1 MPSTFFGLNIGT
13 TGLYTYQAA
22 LNTTAH
28 NVANAETIGYTRQ
41 ILQQKAGVPIKV
53 NNSYGMVGSGVDA
66 TAIVQTRN
74 DYYDLKYR
82 KNNNL
87 LGAYS
92 AKQYAMTEIE
102 NYFNEVT
109 VDGFTTSFNQFF
121 TSLQQLSTDSASLT
135 KRTQVTNYAQGLA
148 DYFNSMATN
157 LKSVQ
162 EECNFEV
169 KNQVDRINSLGQ
181 QIASTT
187 KQINVLEASGG
198 TANDLRDQRQLLLDE
213 LSSIVNISYDEHVV
227 GSGTGVT
234 SFTVKIDG
242 QTLVSTNEYNTLKV
256 VPRTEKI
263 NQNDADGLYDI
274 TWSNGNT
281 FNTNSPSLSG
291 YLKSLIEVRD
301 GNNNENL
308 RSTQNSGAA
317 GSNTL
322 TLAKTN
328 IDAIEKLNIPK
339 QGVITIGNEE
349 YTYSDFSVVYDS
361 TTNTSSYTFTLDKP
375 LTHNVANE
383 EISIGDSIDYKGIPY
398 YMSQLN
404 QLVRTFA
411 KEFNTLHK
419 SGVDLNGDAGEDF
432 FNATSRVDPVTGY
445 NIAFG
450 SYEDYYDLTAANFTV
465 ANTIY
470 NNPDKIVTGSEVENG
485 VENNDILSK
494 LLALKDDKSMF
505 KQGTPASFFQTLV
518 AEIGIDAKKANN
530 FVKNQSDILDM
541 VQNQRLSVSGVDVDE
556 EAMNLVK
563 FQNAYN
569 LSAKVIQ
576 VMNEIYDKLINGTG
590 V

>member
-22 LNTTAH
+22 LNTTIH
-28 NVANAETIGYTRQ
+28 NITNTKTEGYTRQ
-41 ILQQKAGVPIKV
+41 VLQQKAGEPIKV

-66 TAIVQTRN
+66 TGIVQIRN
-74 DYYDLKYR
+74 EYYDLKYR
-82 KNNNL
+82 KSNNL
-87 LGAYS
+87 FGEYS

-109 VDGFTTSFNQFF
+109 VDGFTTSFNKLF
-121 TSLQQLSTDSASLT
+121 TSIQELSTDSASLT
-135 KRTQVTNYAQGLA
+135 KRTQVTNYAQNLA
-148 DYFNSMATN
+148 DYFNSMATS

-181 QIASTT
+181 QIATST

-213 LSSIVNISYDEHVV
+213 LSSIVNISYDEQVV

-274 TWSNGNT
+274 AWSNGNT
-281 FNTNSPSLSG
+281 FNTNSNSLSG
-291 YLKSLIEVRD
+291 YLKSLVEVRD

-308 RSTQNSGAA
+308 RSTQNSGTA
-317 GSNTL
+317 GSTTL
-322 TLAKTN
+322 TLTKTN

-349 YTYSDFSVVYDS
+349 YTYKDFSVVYDS
-361 TTNTSSYTFTLDKP
+361 ATNTSSYTFTLDQP
-375 LTHNVANE
+375 LTHNVTDE
-383 EISIGDSIDYKGIPY
+383 QISIGDSIDYKGIPY

-419 SGVDLNGDAGEDF
+419 SGVDLNGNPGEDF
-432 FNATSRVDPVTGY
+432 FNASSRVDPVTGD

-450 SYEDYYDLTAANFTV
+450 SYEAYYDLTAANFKVT
-465 ANTIY
+465 NTIY
-470 NNPDKIVTGSEVENG
+470 NNPSKIVTGSEVENG
-485 VENNDILSK
+485 VEKNDILKK

-518 AEIGIDAKKANN
+518 AEVGIDAKKAND
-530 FVKNQSDILDM
+530 FVKNQGDIVNM
-541 VQNQRLSVSGVDVDE
+541 VQNQRLSVSGVDEDE

-569 LSAKVIQ
+569 LSAKAIQ

>member
-28 NVANAETIGYTRQ
+28 NVTNAETIGYTRQ

-82 KNNNL
+82 KSNNL
-87 LGAYS
+87 FGTYS

-109 VDGFTTSFNQFF
+109 VDGFTTSFNQLF
-121 TSLQQLSTDSASLT
+121 TSMQQLSTDSASLT
-135 KRTQVTNYAQGLA
+135 KRTQVTNYAQSLA

-181 QIASTT
+181 QIATTT

-213 LSSIVNISYDEHVV
+213 LSSIVNITYDERTV

-274 TWSNGNT
+274 AWSNGNT

-291 YLKSLIEVRD
+291 YLKSLVEVRD
-301 GNNNENL
+301 GNNKENL
-308 RSTQNSGAA
+308 RSTQNSGTA

-328 IDAIEKLNIPK
+328 IDSIEKLNIPK

-349 YTYSDFSVVYDS
+349 YTYNDFTVVYDS
-361 TTNTSSYTFTLDKP
+361 ATNTSSYTFTLDEP
-375 LTHNVANE
+375 LTHNVTNE
-383 EISIGDSIDYKGIPY
+383 EVSIGDSIDYKGIPY

-419 SGVDLNGDAGEDF
+419 SGVDLNGDPGEDF
-432 FNATSRVDPVTGY
+432 FNATSRVDPVTGD

-450 SYEDYYDLTAANFTV
+450 SYEDYYDLTAANFAVT
-465 ANTIY
+465 NTIY
-470 NNPDKIVTGSEVENG
+470 NNPGKIVTGSEVENG
-485 VENNDILSK
+485 VENNDILDK
-494 LLALKDDKSMF
+494 LLALKDDKAMF

-530 FVKNQSDILDM
+530 FVKNQGDILDM

>member
-22 LNTTAH
+22 LNTTTH
-28 NVANAETIGYTRQ
+28 NITNTKTDGYTRQ
-41 ILQQKAGVPIKV
+41 VLIQKAGEPIKV

-66 TAIVQTRN
+66 TAIVQIRN

-82 KNNNL
+82 KSNNL
-87 LGAYS
+87 FGEYS

-109 VDGFTTSFNQFF
+109 VDGFTTSFNKLF
-121 TSLQQLSTDSASLT
+121 TSMQELSTDSANLT
-135 KRTQVTNYAQGLA
+135 KRTQVTNYAQNLA
-148 DYFNSMATN
+148 DYFNSMATS

-181 QIASTT
+181 QIATST

-213 LSSIVNISYDEHVV
+213 LSSIVNISYDEQVV

-242 QTLVSTNEYNTLKV
+242 QTLVSTNEYNTLMA

-263 NQNDADGLYDI
+263 NQNDVDGLYDI
-274 TWSNGNT
+274 AWSNGNT
-281 FNTNSPSLSG
+281 FNTNSNSLSG
-291 YLKSLIEVRD
+291 YLKSLVEVRD

-308 RSTQNSGAA
+308 RSTQNSGTA
-317 GSNTL
+317 GSTTL

-349 YTYSDFSVVYDS
+349 YTYKDFAVVYDS
-361 TTNTSSYTFTLDKP
+361 ATNTSSYTFTLDKP
-375 LTHNVANE
+375 LTHNVTNE
-383 EISIGDSIDYKGIPY
+383 QISIGDSIDYKGIPY

-419 SGVDLNGDAGEDF
+419 SGVDLNGNPGEDF
-432 FNATSRVDPVTGY
+432 FNASSRVDPVTGD

-450 SYEDYYDLTAANFTV
+450 SYEAYYDLTAANFKVT
-465 ANTIY
+465 NTIY
-470 NNPDKIVTGSEVENG
+470 NNPSKIVTGSEVENG
-485 VENNDILSK
+485 VEKNDILKK

-530 FVKNQSDILDM
+530 FVKNQGDIVDM
-541 VQNQRLSVSGVDVDE
+541 VKNQRLSVSGVDEDE

-569 LSAKVIQ
+569 LSAKAIQ

>member
-22 LNTTAH
+22 LNTTTH
-28 NVANAETIGYTRQ
+28 NITNTKTDGYTRQ
-41 ILQQKAGVPIKV
+41 VLIQKAGEPIKV

-66 TAIVQTRN
+66 TAIVQIRN

-82 KNNNL
+82 KSNNL
-87 LGAYS
+87 FGEYS

-109 VDGFTTSFNQFF
+109 VDGFTTSFNKLF
-121 TSLQQLSTDSASLT
+121 TSIQELSTDSANLT
-135 KRTQVTNYAQGLA
+135 KRTQVTNYAQNLA
-148 DYFNSMATN
+148 DYFNSMATS

-181 QIASTT
+181 QIATST

-213 LSSIVNISYDEHVV
+213 LSSIVNISYDEQVV
-227 GSGTGVT
+227 GSGTVVP

-242 QTLVSTNEYNTLKV
+242 QTLVSTNEYNTLMA

-263 NQNDADGLYDI
+263 NQNDVDGLYDI
-274 TWSNGNT
+274 AWSNGNT
-281 FNTNSPSLSG
+281 FNTNSNSLSG
-291 YLKSLIEVRD
+291 YLKSLVEVRD

-308 RSTQNSGAA
+308 RSTQNSGTA
-317 GSNTL
+317 GSTTL

-349 YTYSDFSVVYDS
+349 YTYKDFAVVYDS
-361 TTNTSSYTFTLDKP
+361 ATNTSSYTFTLDKP
-375 LTHNVANE
+375 LTHNVTNE
-383 EISIGDSIDYKGIPY
+383 QISIGDSIDYKGIPY

-419 SGVDLNGDAGEDF
+419 SGVDLNGNPGEDF
-432 FNATSRVDPVTGY
+432 FNASSRVDPVTGD

-450 SYEDYYDLTAANFTV
+450 SYEAYYDLTAANFKVT
-465 ANTIY
+465 NTIY
-470 NNPDKIVTGSEVENG
+470 NNPSKIVTGSEVENG
-485 VENNDILSK
+485 VEKNDILKK
-494 LLALKDDKSMF
+494 LLGLKDDKSMF

-530 FVKNQSDILDM
+530 FVKNQGDIVDM
-541 VQNQRLSVSGVDVDE
+541 VKNQRLSVSGVDEDE

-569 LSAKVIQ
+569 LSAKAIQ

>member
-28 NVANAETIGYTRQ
+28 NVTNAETVGYTRQ

-82 KNNNL
+82 KSNNL
-87 LGAYS
+87 FGTYS

-109 VDGFTTSFNQFF
+109 VDGFTTSFNQLF
-121 TSLQQLSTDSASLT
+121 TSMQQLSTDSASLT
-135 KRTQVTNYAQGLA
+135 KRTQITNYAQNLA

-181 QIASTT
+181 QIATTT

-213 LSSIVNISYDEHVV
+213 LSSIVNITYDEHVV
-227 GSGTGVT
+227 GSGAGVT

-274 TWSNGNT
+274 AWSNGNT
-281 FNTNSPSLSG
+281 FNTNSTSLSG
-291 YLKSLIEVRD
+291 YLKSLVEVRD

-308 RSTQNSGAA
+308 RSTQNSGTA

-349 YTYSDFSVVYDS
+349 YTYSDFTVVYDS
-361 TTNTSSYTFTLDKP
+361 ATNTSSYTFTLDKP
-375 LTHNVANE
+375 LTHNVTDE
-383 EISIGDSIDYKGIPY
+383 QVSIGDSIDYKGIPY

-419 SGVDLNGDAGEDF
+419 SGVDLNGDPGEDF
-432 FNATSRVDPVTGY
+432 FNATSRVDPVTGD

-450 SYEDYYDLTAANFTV
+450 SYEDYYDLTAANFAVT
-465 ANTIY
+465 NTIY
-470 NNPDKIVTGSEVENG
+470 NNPGKIVTGSEVENG
-485 VENNDILSK
+485 VENNDILDK

-518 AEIGIDAKKANN
+518 AEIGIDSKKANN
-530 FVKNQSDILDM
+530 FVKNQGDILDM

>member
-22 LNTTAH
+22 LNTTTH
-28 NVANAETIGYTRQ
+28 NITNTKTDGYTRQ
-41 ILQQKAGVPIKV
+41 VLIQKAGEPIKV
-53 NNSYGMVGSGVDA
+53 NNSYGMVGSGVEA
-66 TAIVQTRN
+66 TAIVQIRN

-82 KNNNL
+82 KSNNL
-87 LGAYS
+87 FGEYS

-109 VDGFTTSFNQFF
+109 VDGFTTSFNKLF
-121 TSLQQLSTDSASLT
+121 TSIQELSTDSANLT
-135 KRTQVTNYAQGLA
+135 KRTQVTNYAQNLA
-148 DYFNSMATN
+148 DYFNSMATS

-181 QIASTT
+181 QIATST

-213 LSSIVNISYDEHVV
+213 LSSIVNISYDEQVV

-242 QTLVSTNEYNTLKV
+242 QTLVSTNEYNTLMA

-263 NQNDADGLYDI
+263 NQNDVDGLYDI
-274 TWSNGNT
+274 AWSNGNT
-281 FNTNSPSLSG
+281 FNTNSNSLSG
-291 YLKSLIEVRD
+291 YLKSLVEVRD

-308 RSTQNSGAA
+308 RSTQNSGTA
-317 GSNTL
+317 GSTTL

-349 YTYSDFSVVYDS
+349 YTYKDFAVVYDS
-361 TTNTSSYTFTLDKP
+361 ATNTSSYTFTLDKP
-375 LTHNVANE
+375 LTHNVTNE
-383 EISIGDSIDYKGIPY
+383 QISIGDSIDYKGIPY

-419 SGVDLNGDAGEDF
+419 SGVDLNGNPGEDF
-432 FNATSRVDPVTGY
+432 FNASSRVDPVTGD

-450 SYEDYYDLTAANFTV
+450 SYEAYYDLTAANFKVT
-465 ANTIY
+465 NTIY
-470 NNPDKIVTGSEVENG
+470 NNPSKIVTGSEVENG
-485 VENNDILSK
+485 VEKNDILKK
-494 LLALKDDKSMF
+494 LLGLKDDKSMF

-530 FVKNQSDILDM
+530 FVKNQGDIVDM
-541 VQNQRLSVSGVDVDE
+541 VKNQRLSVSGVDEDE

-569 LSAKVIQ
+569 LSAKAIQ

>member
-22 LNTTAH
+22 LNTTTH
-28 NVANAETIGYTRQ
+28 NITNTKTDGYTRQ
-41 ILQQKAGVPIKV
+41 VLIQKAGEPIKV

-66 TAIVQTRN
+66 TAIVQIRN

-82 KNNNL
+82 KSNNL
-87 LGAYS
+87 FGEYS

-109 VDGFTTSFNQFF
+109 VDGFTTSFNKLF
-121 TSLQQLSTDSASLT
+121 TSIQELSTDSANLT
-135 KRTQVTNYAQGLA
+135 KRTQVTNYAQNLA
-148 DYFNSMATN
+148 DYFNSMATS

-181 QIASTT
+181 QIATST

-213 LSSIVNISYDEHVV
+213 LSSIVNISYDEQVV

-242 QTLVSTNEYNTLKV
+242 QTLVSTNEYNTLMA

-263 NQNDADGLYDI
+263 NQNDVDGLYDI
-274 TWSNGNT
+274 AWSNGNT
-281 FNTNSPSLSG
+281 FNTNSNSLSG
-291 YLKSLIEVRD
+291 YLKSLVEVRD

-308 RSTQNSGAA
+308 RSTQNSGTA
-317 GSNTL
+317 GSTTL

-349 YTYSDFSVVYDS
+349 YTYKDFAVVYDS
-361 TTNTSSYTFTLDKP
+361 ATNTSSYTFTLDKP
-375 LTHNVANE
+375 LTHNVTNE
-383 EISIGDSIDYKGIPY
+383 QISIGDSIDYKGIPY

-419 SGVDLNGDAGEDF
+419 SGVDLNGNPGEDF
-432 FNATSRVDPVTGY
+432 FNASSRVDPVTGD

-450 SYEDYYDLTAANFTV
+450 SYEAYYDLTAANFKVT
-465 ANTIY
+465 NTIY
-470 NNPDKIVTGSEVENG
+470 NNPSKIVTGSEVENG
-485 VENNDILSK
+485 VEKNDILKK

-530 FVKNQSDILDM
+530 FVKNQGDIVDM
-541 VQNQRLSVSGVDVDE
+541 VKNQRLSVSGVDEDE

-569 LSAKVIQ
+569 LSAKAIQ

>member
-22 LNTTAH
+22 LNTTTH
-28 NVANAETIGYTRQ
+28 NITNTKTDGYTRQ
-41 ILQQKAGVPIKV
+41 VLIQKAGEPIKV

-66 TAIVQTRN
+66 TAIVQIRN

-82 KNNNL
+82 KSNNL
-87 LGAYS
+87 FGEYS

-109 VDGFTTSFNQFF
+109 VDGFTTSFNKLF
-121 TSLQQLSTDSASLT
+121 TSIQELSTDSANLT
-135 KRTQVTNYAQGLA
+135 KRTQVTNYAQNLA
-148 DYFNSMATN
+148 DYFNSMATS

-181 QIASTT
+181 QIATST

-213 LSSIVNISYDEHVV
+213 LSSIVNISYDEQVV

-234 SFTVKIDG
+234 SFMVKIDG
-242 QTLVSTNEYNTLKV
+242 QTLVSTNEYNTLMA

-263 NQNDADGLYDI
+263 NQNDVDGLYDI
-274 TWSNGNT
+274 AWSNGNT
-281 FNTNSPSLSG
+281 FNTNSNSLSG
-291 YLKSLIEVRD
+291 YLKSLVEVRD

-308 RSTQNSGAA
+308 RSTQNSGTA
-317 GSNTL
+317 GSTTL

-349 YTYSDFSVVYDS
+349 YTYKDFAVVYDS
-361 TTNTSSYTFTLDKP
+361 ATNTSSYTFTLDKP
-375 LTHNVANE
+375 LTHNVTNE
-383 EISIGDSIDYKGIPY
+383 QISIGDSIDYKGIPY

-419 SGVDLNGDAGEDF
+419 SGVDLNGNPGEDF
-432 FNATSRVDPVTGY
+432 FNASSRVDPVTGD

-450 SYEDYYDLTAANFTV
+450 SYEAYYDLTAANFKVT
-465 ANTIY
+465 NTIY
-470 NNPDKIVTGSEVENG
+470 NNPSKIVTGSEVENG
-485 VENNDILSK
+485 VEKNDILKK
-494 LLALKDDKSMF
+494 LLGLKDDKSMF

-530 FVKNQSDILDM
+530 FVKNQGDIVDM
-541 VQNQRLSVSGVDVDE
+541 VKNQRLSVSGVDEDE

-569 LSAKVIQ
+569 LSAKAIQ